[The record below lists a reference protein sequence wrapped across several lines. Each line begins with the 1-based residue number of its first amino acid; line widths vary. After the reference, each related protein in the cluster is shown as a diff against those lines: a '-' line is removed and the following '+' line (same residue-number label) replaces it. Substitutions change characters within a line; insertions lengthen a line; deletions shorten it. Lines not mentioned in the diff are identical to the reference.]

1 VDLREDYVIRRA
13 EAADA
18 AGLAQVHDA
27 TWRETYLGLL
37 SAEML
42 DALTADARVE
52 AWSRILAGEAGY
64 LSRTYVAER
73 GGGLVAFGSCGDQR
87 DADLAARGYAG
98 EIAAVYVLK
107 SDQRQGLGQ
116 RLMTTMM
123 ADLRERGVTGFSL
136 WVPRDNFPARALY
149 EQLGGKLIAQ
159 RRDARGPGVLAE
171 VGYGW
176 LAA

>member
-1 VDLREDYVIRRA
+1 VDRREDYVIRRA

-42 DALTADARVE
+42 DALTADARAE
-52 AWSRILAGEAGY
+52 AWARILAGEAGY

-73 GGGLVAFGSCGDQR
+73 DGVFVAFGSCGDQR
-87 DADLAARGYAG
+87 DPGLAALGYAG

-123 ADLRERGVTGFSL
+123 ADLKDRGVAGYSL
-136 WVPRDNFPARALY
+136 WVPRDNFPARSLY
-149 EQLGGKLIAQ
+149 EQLGGKLIGQ
-159 RRDARGPGVLAE
+159 RQDARGPGVLAE

-176 LAA
+176 LVA